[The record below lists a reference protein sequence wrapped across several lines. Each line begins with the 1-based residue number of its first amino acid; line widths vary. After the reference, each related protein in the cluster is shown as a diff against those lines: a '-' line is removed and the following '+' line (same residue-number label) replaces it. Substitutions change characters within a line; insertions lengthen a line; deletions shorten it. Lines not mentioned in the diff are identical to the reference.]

1 MTLVKICG
9 LTQAEDVKAVA
20 AAGAWACGFVLTES
34 SRRVSPARARELA
47 AQAGGAVI
55 VGVFGTEPALEIAAA
70 VLAAGLGAVQLSAG
84 AEGCS
89 VAELRGALA
98 LGDSELLPVMI
109 IAAHDT
115 SDAADADL
123 VLFDSRLP
131 GQFGG
136 TGQTIDWRAVADEA
150 RRLTAGA
157 RSSGARSPSDRL
169 SGDRLCGARLSVAPL
184 HSPRVMLAGGLS
196 PTNVATAI
204 AMARPDVVDVSSG
217 IERAPGIKDPG
228 ALAAF
233 MNAVQEAD
241 RAAAAAPLAQ
251 PPTP

>member
-1 MTLVKICG
+1 
-9 LTQAEDVKAVA
+9 VA

-169 SGDRLCGARLSVAPL
+169 SDDRLSDDRLSGDRLCGARLSVAPL